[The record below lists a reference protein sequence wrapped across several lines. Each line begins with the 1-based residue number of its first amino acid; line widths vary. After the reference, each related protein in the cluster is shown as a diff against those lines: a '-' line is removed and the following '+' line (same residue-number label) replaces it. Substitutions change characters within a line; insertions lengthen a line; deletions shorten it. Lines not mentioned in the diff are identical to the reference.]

1 MLHIGQHQPL
11 WTPRILLVYNTSAA
25 WTSWS
30 KDEDLSGTQ
39 PHVLHAYSQRHALSG
54 LTWQNDAILQPTDCA
69 LQGLYHC
76 SSICRQSDNRTE
88 GANTYSPLIAG
99 LHITSTRMPGI
110 NSALLISRVMHQP
123 GTSTVLLRP
132 SECRLHPLHL
142 LQKYNQKFL

>member
-11 WTPRILLVYNTSAA
+11 WTLRILLVYNTSAA

-69 LQGLYHC
+69 SQGLYHC

-88 GANTYSPLIAG
+88 GPNTHKPPNRRVAHHLNKNARNKPSPPDFQGDASAWYLYSAPQTI
-99 LHITSTRMPGI
+99 
-110 NSALLISRVMHQP
+110 RVQAA
-123 GTSTVLLRP
+123 RP
-132 SECRLHPLHL
+132 SSSP
-142 LQKYNQKFL
+142 KV